1 MKIKG
6 WEKISGLTYKGYALI
21 NPIHNADET
30 KYEATVLDLNQSHKP
45 KWELK
50 VLTPDHK
57 WKFGDKTFHIILW
70 DEHNVSSRMVASK
83 EQMQT
88 ISGFRML
95 YEDLIEKILHL
106 RLQNTLFSNV
116 TKRIN
121 GGTSGISNIV
131 NSSGTTIDYNKMMVE
146 LLESIK
152 ESNQTIDNIKTT
164 LNKS

>member
-6 WEKISGLTYKGYALI
+6 WEKISGLTYKGYALV

-45 KWELK
+45 KWELSI
-50 VLTPDHK
+50 LTPRHK
-57 WKFGDKTFHIILW
+57 WKHKDDLTFNIWLC
-70 DEHNVSSRMVASK
+70 DENKVSSRVVVTK
-83 EQMQT
+83 EQIQT

-106 RLQNTLFSNV
+106 RLQNTISTV

-131 NSSGTTIDYNKMMVE
+131 NNNGTSIDYNKMMIQLVN
-146 LLESIK
+146 SIK
-152 ESNQTIDNIKTT
+152 EINQN
-164 LNKS
+164 NKL